1 MNSNTRCL
9 NMSSRTLGFSL
20 ENNKSS
26 RSFLISK
33 ALDRA
38 HRCLITRAKVTRKR
52 VVVQVETKLLPT

>member
-1 MNSNTRCL
+1 
-9 NMSSRTLGFSL
+9 MSSRTLGFSL